1 MKVGRK
7 VTNYD
12 ITLTDKDITVLI
24 ECIQKA
30 KLDNIRH
37 QNHAEALLEGF
48 VKIFLDDNYEK
59 YVGRY
64 LELVGIYLK
73 YNHKIEDNKIEI
85 LLKKTREDIKDDKN
99 YVFHYDPEDWSNR
112 LANGFEQ
119 QSNDE
124 DEPIRLSLD
133 RVTEVYGEYAD
144 KIREELLRK
153 PSDKAIER
161 NKRSQELLRKL
172 RR

>member
-12 ITLTDKDITVLI
+12 IALNDKDIAILI

-30 KLDNIRH
+30 KLDNCRH

-48 VKIFLDDNYEK
+48 IKIFLDDNYEK
-59 YVGRY
+59 YVNRY
-64 LELVGIYLK
+64 LELVGICLK
-73 YNHKIEDNKIEI
+73 HNHKIEDGKIEKLI
-85 LLKKTREDIKDDKN
+85 EKTREDIKDDKN
-99 YVFHYDPEDWSNR
+99 YVFHFDPIDWAKR
-112 LANGFEQ
+112 LVDRFEQ
-119 QSNDE
+119 QSNDG
-124 DEPIRLSLD
+124 DVPIRLSLD
-133 RVTEVYGEYAD
+133 RETVAEGEYAD

-153 PSDKAIER
+153 PSDKVIAR
-161 NKRSQELLRKL
+161 NKRASELLKKL

>member
-12 ITLTDKDITVLI
+12 ITLNDKDITILI
-24 ECIQKA
+24 KCIQKA

-73 YNHKIEDNKIEI
+73 HNHKIEDNKIKV
-85 LLKKTREDIKDDKN
+85 LLNKTREDIKDDKN
-99 YVFHYDPEDWSNR
+99 YVFHFDPVDWAGR
-112 LANGFEQ
+112 LVK
-119 QSNDE
+119 S
-124 DEPIRLSLD
+124 I
-133 RVTEVYGEYAD
+133 
-144 KIREELLRK
+144 K
-153 PSDKAIER
+153 
-161 NKRSQELLRKL
+161 
-172 RR
+172 

>member
-12 ITLTDKDITVLI
+12 ITLNDKDIAILI

-30 KLDNIRH
+30 KLDNFRH
-37 QNHAEALLEGF
+37 QNHADALLEEF

-73 YNHKIEDNKIEI
+73 HNHKIEDNKIEKLI
-85 LLKKTREDIKDDKN
+85 IKTKEDIKDDKN
-99 YVFHYDPEDWSNR
+99 YVFHFDPVDWAKR
-112 LANGFEQ
+112 LADGFEQ
-119 QSNDE
+119 QSNDG
-124 DEPIRLSLD
+124 DAPIRLSLD
-133 RVTEVYGEYAD
+133 RETVAEGEYAD

-153 PSDKAIER
+153 PSVGAIER
-161 NKRSQELLRKL
+161 NKRAQELLKKL